1 MIHNR
6 KNQRTAFNMQV
17 ALFVVFGSSLSNPA
31 LATVYVVDQHHAA
44 ASDSNP
50 GTTLMPF
57 KTISRATEKA
67 VAGDRVLV
75 KSGIYR
81 EEVSFA
87 HSGTKGKPIVVEAVD
102 NVTVKPLSVRHWIG
116 AFNIIG
122 RSDIV
127 VRGFRVR
134 DAYFGF
140 KIDKDSAKTPSQ
152 RISLANNHTIM
163 TASSGIRIAFSK
175 NVAVDANTVEKA
187 NYGGIHEMISI
198 IDTEGFLVRGNH
210 VFNGSWLR
218 DGKPVEGKEGIDV
231 KGASRNGRVVAN
243 RVHDLTRLGIYIDAY
258 ASDLGNVKVTGN
270 IVYRCK
276 QGIAVSSEHGGKV
289 SNLLI
294 SNNQTYDNIN
304 YGIVVTNWTGPD
316 GFGDGLRENISIF
329 NNTSYG
335 NGTGGIRVNTR
346 NIQGLNIVNN
356 ITAANRG
363 PQLSSMDTNVVTR
376 SEANLVWGKQGNAV
390 LTGTLTGDPLF
401 VDAQNGNFTLRP
413 GSAALDKG
421 VMLKAVPRDA
431 IGTSRPQ
438 GMAYDIGAFE
448 KVQ

>member
-6 KNQRTAFNMQV
+6 KKQRTTFKWPV
-17 ALFVVFGSSLSNPA
+17 ALFVAFGSSLSNPV
-31 LATVYVVDQHHAA
+31 LATVYVVDQRHGA

-50 GTTLMPF
+50 GTAVMPF
-57 KTISRATEKA
+57 KTISRATEIA
-67 VAGDRVLV
+67 VAGDRVVV
-75 KSGIYR
+75 KSGVYR

-87 HSGTKGKPIVVEAVD
+87 HSGAEGKPIVVEAMD
-102 NVTVKPLSVRHWIG
+102 KVTVKPPAVRHWVG
-116 AFNIIG
+116 AFNVLG

-127 VRGFRVR
+127 VRGFRVQ

-140 KIDKDSAKTPSQ
+140 KVDRDSAKTPSQ
-152 RISLANNHTIM
+152 RISLINNHTVM
-163 TASSGIRIAFSK
+163 TASSGIRVAFSK
-175 NVAVDANTVEKA
+175 KVTVDANTVEKA
-187 NYGGIHEMISI
+187 NYGGIHEMISV
-198 IDTEGFLVRGNH
+198 IDTDGFIVRGNH
-210 VFNGSWLR
+210 VFNGPWLR

-243 RVHDLTRLGIYIDAY
+243 RVHDLTRLGIYVDAY
-258 ASDLGNVKVTGN
+258 ASDLANVKVTGN

-289 SNLLI
+289 SGLLI
-294 SNNQTYDNIN
+294 SNNQTYNNIN

-316 GFGDGLRENISIF
+316 GFGDGLRENLSIF

-335 NGTGGIRVNTR
+335 NGAGGIRINTR

-356 ITAANRG
+356 IAAGNRG
-363 PQLSSMDTNVVTR
+363 LQLSSMDVNLVTR
-376 SEANLVWGKQGNAV
+376 SEANLVWGKQGNATLV
-390 LTGTLTGDPLF
+390 GTVTGDPLF
-401 VDAQNGNFTLRP
+401 VDALAGNFTLRP

-421 VMLKAVPRDA
+421 VTLKAVPRDA
-431 IGTSRPQ
+431 IGTLRPQ
-438 GMAYDIGAFE
+438 GAAYDIGAFE